1 MKKKVFTL
9 VLLLLLA
16 VVSSGCGLFGGKEE
30 IEASEDDPMV
40 VYEELMV
47 LTFDESNDLLTDYN
61 NALDELYSKKITEEE
76 FTLKVKSYIPRANE
90 ISSRLDTV
98 MYDVDES
105 MYDVHK
111 SVIAVT
117 NDQHQLMLDTVE
129 MYDDENKQIEKSKLR
144 ERYVKIKED
153 QATIL
158 QELKQTFR
166 EIGEARKAEEQ

>member
-1 MKKKVFTL
+1 
-9 VLLLLLA
+9 
-16 VVSSGCGLFGGKEE
+16 
-30 IEASEDDPMV
+30 
-40 VYEELMV
+40 
-47 LTFDESNDLLTDYN
+47 
-61 NALDELYSKKITEEE
+61 
-76 FTLKVKSYIPRANE
+76 
-90 ISSRLDTV
+90 

-129 MYDDENKQIEKSKLR
+129 MYHDENKQIEKSKLR